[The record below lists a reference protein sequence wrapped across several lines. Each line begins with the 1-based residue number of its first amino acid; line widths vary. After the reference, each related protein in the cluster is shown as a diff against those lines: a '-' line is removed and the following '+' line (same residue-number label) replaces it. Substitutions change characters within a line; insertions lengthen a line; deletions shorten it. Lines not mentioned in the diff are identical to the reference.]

1 METKPETEQSVQQSS
16 NVSLPTNQR
25 EALQILINAVSVAQK
40 RGAFSLKEAALLSN
54 CVDFFIVVDPASREN
69 VTNSSSTTDK
79 KKELKIDGL
88 PVSNEDSDDS
98 SDSDDDIIR
107 SI

>member
-1 METKPETEQSVQQSS
+1 METKPETEQSVQQPS
-16 NVSLPTNQR
+16 NVALPTNQR

-69 VTNSSSTTDK
+69 VTTIPSTDT
-79 KKELKIDGL
+79 KKEVKIDGL